1 MDSSSSQNPTD
12 KDNAAQ
18 LLNQTLSV
26 HDLYDNLDL
35 TCNPDGSVTRKP
47 SRRPLRSTSPDLSHP
62 TPVLSKD
69 VTINESNHTWARIF
83 LPRHALEEESSSS
96 NAPLPLIVFYCGG
109 GFVKLSAATTVCH
122 DLCFNISSQ
131 LSAVVVSL
139 NYRLAP
145 EHRLPAAYD
154 DAVELLYW
162 ISNTNDEWLSQH
174 ADFTKVFIMGSSS
187 GGNMAYHVGL
197 RVAAAGVDQF
207 KPLKING
214 LILHYPFFGGAKRSE
229 SELRLMNC
237 HVLPPRVSDLLWEL
251 SLPIGADRDHE
262 YCNPTVGDGPKL
274 LEKIKSLGWKVLL
287 STCDGDV
294 AFDRQI
300 EIANMMEEKGIKVER
315 RIVMGDYHGDEAL
328 DLPKQQKF
336 IIALKDF
343 IFSSI
348 AQLSN

>member
-12 KDNAAQ
+12 TENAAQ
-18 LLNQTLSV
+18 LNQTLSIP
-26 HDLYDNLDL
+26 DPYDHLDL
-35 TCNPDGSVTRKP
+35 TRNPDGTVTRKP
-47 SRRPLRSTSPDLSHP
+47 SKHPVRSTAPDLSHP

-83 LPRHALEEESSSS
+83 LPRHALEEDSSSS
-96 NAPLPLIVFYCGG
+96 NAPLPLIVYYCGG
-109 GFVKLSAATTVCH
+109 GFVILSAATIYCH
-122 DLCFNISSQ
+122 DICFNISSQ

-154 DAVELLYW
+154 DAMEVLNW
-162 ISNTNDEWLSQH
+162 ISHTNDEWLREH
-174 ADFTKVFIMGSSS
+174 ADFTKVFIMGSSA
-187 GGNMAYHVGL
+187 GGNIAYHVGL

-229 SELRLMNC
+229 SELRLLNN
-237 HVLPPRVSDLLWEL
+237 HVLPPRPRHSDLLWEL

-262 YCNPTVGDGPKL
+262 YCNPTVGEGPRL
-274 LEKIKSLGWKVLL
+274 LEKMKLLGWKVLL
-287 STCDGDV
+287 STCDGDL
-294 AFDRQI
+294 AYDRQI
-300 EIANMMEEKGIKVER
+300 EVANMMEEKGIKVER
-315 RIVMGDYHGDEAL
+315 RIVIGDYHGDEAL

-348 AQLSN
+348 A

>member
-1 MDSSSSQNPTD
+1 MDSSSSQNHTNEH
-12 KDNAAQ
+12 NAAQ
-18 LLNQTLSV
+18 LNQKLSIDDPYGHV
-26 HDLYDNLDL
+26 DLARH
-35 TCNPDGSVTRKP
+35 PDGTVVRKP
-47 SRRPLRSTSPDLSHP
+47 SRHPLRSTTPDLSHP

-96 NAPLPLIVFYCGG
+96 NAPLPLIVYYCGG
-109 GFVKLSAATTVCH
+109 GFVILSADTIYCH
-122 DLCFNISSQ
+122 DICFNMSLE

-154 DAVELLYW
+154 DAVEALNW
-162 ISNTNDEWLSQH
+162 VANTNDEWLKKH
-174 ADFTKVFIMGSSS
+174 TDLTKVFIMGSSS
-187 GGNMAYHVGL
+187 GGNIAYHVGL

-237 HVLPPRVSDLLWEL
+237 HVLSPRLSDLFWEL

-262 YCNPTVGDGPKL
+262 YCNPTVGDGSKL
-274 LEKIKSLGWKVLL
+274 LEKIKSFGWKVLL

-300 EIANMMEEKGIKVER
+300 EVANMMEEKGIKVER
-315 RIVMGDYHGDEAL
+315 RIIIGDYHGDEAL
-328 DLPKQQKF
+328 DLPKQQKL

-343 IFSSI
+343 VFSSI

>member
-12 KDNAAQ
+12 KDTTAQ
-18 LLNQTLSV
+18 LSKMLSI
-26 HDLYDNLDL
+26 DDIYDFMNFIRH
-35 TCNPDGSVTRKP
+35 PDGTVTRKP
-47 SRRPLRSTSPDLSHP
+47 RRHPLTSTAPDLSHP

-83 LPRHALEEESSSS
+83 LPRHALDQSSSS
-96 NAPLPLIVFYCGG
+96 NATLPLIVFYCDG
-109 GFVKLSAATTVCH
+109 GFVTSSADTSYCH
-122 DLCFNISSQ
+122 DFCFNMSLQ

-154 DAVELLYW
+154 DGVEVLNW
-162 ISNTNDEWLSQH
+162 VAKTNNEWLREH
-174 ADFTKVFIMGSSS
+174 ADLTKVFIMGSSA
-187 GGNMAYHVGL
+187 GGNIAYHVGL

-214 LILHYPFFGGAKRSE
+214 LILHYPYFGGAERCE
-229 SELRLMNC
+229 SELRLINSN
-237 HVLPPRVSDLLWEL
+237 LVSPWLSDPAWEL

-262 YCNPTVGDGPKL
+262 YCNPMVGDGPKL
-274 LEKIKSLGWKVLL
+274 LEKIKLLGWKVLL
-287 STCDGDV
+287 STCDGDWAV
-294 AFDRQI
+294 DRQI
-300 EIANMMEEKGIKVER
+300 QLANMMEEKGIRVER
-315 RIVMGDYHGDEAL
+315 RIVIGDYHGDEATE
-328 DLPKQQKF
+328 LPKQQKL

-348 AQLSN
+348 AQFPS